1 MPWQRGRPKLDTAEI
16 ASETTKARAHLGV
29 YRVLPAR
36 DAELSNA
43 ALGKKKGLGE
53 NTMSGEPSYVQG
65 ASNLPLI
72 GETIGRAFDA
82 AAARFG
88 YREALIVRHQNVR
101 WSYAE
106 FRRHVDNLAAS
117 LLRLGLR
124 PGQRIGIWSQN
135 CAEWALTQF
144 ATAKAGLILV
154 NINPAYR
161 RTELEYALRKVG
173 CTALI
178 LSPRF
183 KSSEYI
189 AILESV
195 APEIAECSPGR
206 TESIALPELKTLIR
220 LGDDQTPGMLNF
232 NTLLVEASAEELA
245 DLAALGSE
253 LQFDDAINIQFT
265 SGTTGA
271 PKGAT
276 LTHHNILNNGF
287 FVGEAMRFTEADRL
301 CIPVPLYHCFG
312 MVLGN
317 LACVTH
323 GAAMIYPGE
332 SFEPKAVLEAVQE
345 ERCTALHGVPTM
357 FIALL
362 DCPDFAQFEVST
374 LRTGIMAG
382 APCPVEVMKRV
393 VERLNMREVTIAY
406 GMTETSPVSFQSS
419 VDDSFDRRVS
429 TVGRIQPHLE
439 VKIVDAS
446 GRIVPR
452 REPGE
457 LLTRGYSVMLGYWD
471 EEEKTREA
479 IDPARWM
486 HTGDLATIDELGF
499 CNIVGRT
506 KDMVIRGGENIYP
519 REVEEFLYRHPKILD
534 VQCVGVPDPKYGEEL
549 CAFVIVRPGMQASE
563 DEFREFCRD
572 QIAHYKIPR
581 YVKLVDAFPMTVTG
595 KVQKFLLRQ
604 QIAEELGLKAA
615 ETA

>member
-1 MPWQRGRPKLDTAEI
+1 MPK
-16 ASETTKARAHLGV
+16 
-29 YRVLPAR
+29 
-36 DAELSNA
+36 
-43 ALGKKKGLGE
+43 
-53 NTMSGEPSYVQG
+53 EPSYVQG
-65 ASNLPLI
+65 NSNLPLI
-72 GETIGRAFDA
+72 GKTIGRAFDEA
-82 AAARFG
+82 ADRFHD
-88 YREALIVRHQNVR
+88 RDALIVRHQNVR
-101 WSYAE
+101 WTYAE
-106 FRRHVDNLAAS
+106 LRRRADNLAAS
-117 LLRLGLR
+117 LIRLGLK

-161 RTELEYALRKVG
+161 RSELEYALRKVG

-183 KSSEYI
+183 KASDYL
-189 AILESV
+189 AILASV
-195 APEIAECSPGR
+195 APEIEDCAAAK
-206 TESIALPELKTLIR
+206 TESAALPDLKIVIR
-220 LGDDQTPGMLNF
+220 LGDEKTPGMLNF
-232 NTLLVEASAEELA
+232 DGLLVEASAEELA
-245 DLAALGSE
+245 NLASLGST

-323 GAAMIYPGE
+323 GAAMVYPGE
-332 SFEPKAVLEAVQE
+332 GFDPKSVLETVQA

-362 DCPDFAQFEVST
+362 DYPEFEQFDVAT

-393 VERLNMREVTIAY
+393 IERLNMREVTIAY

-419 VDDSFDRRVS
+419 VDDTFERRVS

-446 GRIVPR
+446 GRVVPR
-452 REPGE
+452 GEPGE
-457 LLTRGYSVMLGYWD
+457 LLTRGYSVMLGYWND
-471 EEEKTREA
+471 EARSREA
-479 IDPARWM
+479 VDLARWM
-486 HTGDLATIDELGF
+486 HTGDLATIDDAGF

-549 CAFVIVRPGMQASE
+549 CACIILKPGTEASAE
-563 DEFREFCRD
+563 EFQDFCRD

-581 YVKLVDAFPMTVTG
+581 YVRLVDAFPMTVTG

-604 QIAEELGLKAA
+604 QVEEEFGLKA
-615 ETA
+615 EKTA